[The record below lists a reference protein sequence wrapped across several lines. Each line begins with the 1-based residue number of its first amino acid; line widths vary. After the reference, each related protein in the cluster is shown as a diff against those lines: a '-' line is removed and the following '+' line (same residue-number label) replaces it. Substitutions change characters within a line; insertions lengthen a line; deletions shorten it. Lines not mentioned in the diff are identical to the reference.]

1 MPDATGNF
9 KGISIPEVPWL
20 KEAASDMTQVATG
33 QRPEI
38 RFDPGPHTYEV
49 FDGKVWRK
57 DFPSVTTITKGTV
70 PMPFSAGQW
79 SGMKMACEGMQA
91 LLDSADGYDSVYA
104 WVHDEHLGADEL
116 YELLKTTDHRPD
128 RRLKAAGDR
137 GTLIHEA
144 MENWGVSGEV
154 PNPADFD
161 PDDRKL
167 IAGIAKWLGENDPE
181 FVEQEVRTASLAHQY
196 VGTFDAKVRFRAG
209 EWKGK
214 SALLDWKSSKSVYP
228 DSMFP
233 QLEAYREAEREAGFP
248 DVDFAAIVHL
258 PTSGRIKVH
267 PSTDSFQDFK
277 VLRDHYQSVVDRA
290 ARVKAAKKKVK

>member
-1 MPDATGNF
+1 MPDAAGNF
-9 KGISIPEVPWL
+9 RGISIPEVPWL
-20 KEAASDMTQVATG
+20 KEATTDTTQDTVG
-33 QRPEI
+33 GRPEI

-79 SGMKMACEGMQA
+79 SGLKMACEGFAA
-91 LLDSADGYDSVYA
+91 LAANGQDFSGIGNSTAD
-104 WVHDEHLGADEL
+104 ADDL

-154 PNPADFD
+154 PNPADFAQE
-161 PDDRKL
+161 DRAL
-167 IAGIAKWLGENDPE
+167 IKGIAKWLGENDPE
-181 FVEQEVRTASLAHQY
+181 FVEQEVRTASLEHRY

-209 EWKGK
+209 EWNGK
-214 SALLDWKSSKSVYP
+214 FALLDWKSSKSVYP

-290 ARVKAAKKKVK
+290 ARKKVKR

>member
-20 KEAASDMTQVATG
+20 KEATTDATG
-33 QRPEI
+33 GRPEI
-38 RFDPGPHTYEV
+38 RFDPVPHTYEV
-49 FDGKVWRK
+49 FDGKEWRK
-57 DFPSVTTITKGTV
+57 DFPSVTTVTKSTV

-79 SGMKMACEGMQA
+79 SGMKMACEGYFAVEDRIA
-91 LLDSADGYDSVYA
+91 LDLAAD
-104 WVHDEHLGADEL
+104 ADEL
-116 YELLKTTDHRPD
+116 YALLKTTDHRPD

-144 MENWGVSGEV
+144 MENWGVSGVV
-154 PNPADFD
+154 PNPADFQ
-161 PDDRKL
+161 PEDRAL
-167 IAGIAKWLGENDPE
+167 IKGVAKWLGENDPE
-181 FVEQEVRTASLAHQY
+181 FVEQEVRTASLVHQY

-209 EWKGK
+209 DWKGQ
-214 SALLDWKSSKSVYP
+214 SALLDWKSSKAVYP

-258 PTSGRIKVH
+258 PTSGRVKVH
-267 PSTDSFQDFK
+267 PSTDTFWDFQ
-277 VLRDHYQSVVDRA
+277 VLLEHYRSAKDRA
-290 ARVKAAKKKVK
+290 ARKKVKR